1 MADRPIPDLAQRT
14 EALDPGRSF
23 IVQAPA
29 GSGKTELLIQRYLR
43 LLASVEA
50 PEEIAAITFTR
61 KAAGEMR
68 ERVIRAL
75 RSAREE
81 PRPQR
86 AHHALTWDLA
96 QEALARDQAREWRI
110 EQNPTRLRIQT
121 IDSLCASL
129 TRQMPVLSRFGAPPA
144 IVEDA
149 AALHREA
156 ARATLDLLESDALR
170 APHVERLLTHLDNN
184 ATVAEELLATM
195 LAKRDQW
202 IRHLSG
208 GGAPDRA
215 RLEESLAHARLDGF
229 ARAHALAPAG
239 LEAEICELARYAAA
253 ALAAS
258 RAESPLLACGALTA
272 YPPAAEPGLPAW
284 LGLAELLLTRQN
296 GWRRSVTDAT
306 GFPAPSKVK
315 DKAEKDR
322 LKAAKD
328 RMAAVLDALG
338 GHEAF
343 RLALADLRVLPPP
356 AYTEEQWSA
365 LEAMARLLPV
375 AVGQLTLVF
384 QARGETD
391 FTELSQAALR
401 ALGEDDAPTDL
412 ALALDYRIRHLL
424 VDEFQDTSLSQF
436 ELLRK
441 LTAGWEPGDGRTLFA
456 VGDPM
461 QSIYRFREAE
471 VGLFLRARQEGIG
484 ELALDALTLSTNF
497 RSTAGI
503 VDWVNAAFPRVLPEA
518 EDAATGAVPY
528 SASEAYQ
535 EVGDGTAVTVHPFLA
550 TSDGLVLSG
559 AARAGSRVAEARR
572 VVELIQAARAEDEK
586 QTVAIL
592 VRSRG
597 HLMEIVPALNDAGL
611 PFRAIE
617 IEPLGHRPV
626 VQDLFALTRALVHPA
641 DRLAW
646 LAVLRAPWCG
656 MTLAELH
663 ALAGDAPD
671 ACVWSLINDPARWAT
686 LAPDALRRLHRVRE
700 VLNGAQEN
708 RRRGAL
714 RDRVENAWLALGGPA
729 CVEDATDL
737 EDAEVYLDFLEE
749 LERGGDLPDLAA
761 LADGMARLYALPDVA
776 APETLQIMTVH
787 KAKGLEFDTVIVPGL
802 GHKPAQ
808 QERRLMQWTVR
819 RREHGESD
827 LLLGPI
833 KEAGADQDPIYGY
846 IAGLDRERELLEAGR
861 LLYVASTRARRR
873 LHLLGHATVKEKNG
887 KWELR
892 EPGSTT
898 LLAQLWPA
906 VQSEFEAALAEL
918 LPPGS
923 AEVGTDTFAAAPS
936 SSPSSGEGR
945 GGGNGV
951 GDEYES
957 GSGREGALEIDRTTR
972 RLPSHWSLPEP
983 PPAVEWTREVAAREA
998 ERVEFTWVGETARH
1012 VGTVVHRWLQKMG
1025 EDALEG
1031 WDDRRVQALQPAY
1044 LAELKRLGVP
1054 QDELDF
1060 ALGRVT
1066 TALRR
1071 ALSDPRGRWLL
1082 GFHRNARCEYR
1093 LTGLLDGELIDVVI
1107 DRTFVDADG
1116 TRWIVDYKTGTHE
1129 GADVEGFLER
1139 ERERYAPQLEKYGR
1153 LLAPGEKAVKRG
1165 LYFPLLNGWREW

>member
-1 MADRPIPDLAQRT
+1 MPDRPIPDLAQRT
-14 EALDPGRSF
+14 EALDPLRSF

-43 LLASVEA
+43 LLAGVEA

-75 RSAREE
+75 RGAREE
-81 PRPQR
+81 PRPER
-86 AHHALTWDLA
+86 THHALTWDLA
-96 QEALARDQAREWRI
+96 RDALARDRHRGWRL
-110 EQNPTRLRIQT
+110 EETPSRLRIQT

-156 ARATLDLLESDALR
+156 ARATLDLLESDTQR
-170 APHVERLLTHLDNN
+170 APQVERLLAHLDNDS
-184 ATVAEELLATM
+184 TVVEELLATM

-215 RLEESLAHARLDGF
+215 RLEEGLANARLDGI
-229 ARAHALAPAG
+229 ARARALAPASV
-239 LEAEICELARYAAA
+239 EADICALARHAAA
-253 ALAAS
+253 NLAAGG
-258 RAESPLLACGALTA
+258 AESPLVACDGLAA
-272 YPPAAEPGLPAW
+272 YPPAAEDGLPAW
-284 LGLAELLLTRQN
+284 LGLAELLLTKE
-296 GWRRSVTDAT
+296 GEWRKLVNEAT

-322 LKAAKD
+322 LKTAKD
-328 RMAAVLDALG
+328 RMTALLG
-338 GHEAF
+338 ALAGHEAF

-503 VDWVNAAFPRVLPEA
+503 VGWVNAAFERVLPEA
-518 EDAATGAVPY
+518 EDAASGAVPY
-528 SASEAYQ
+528 TASEPYK
-535 EVGDGTAVTVHPFLA
+535 EGGDGAAVSVHPFLA
-550 TSDGLVLSG
+550 TSDGAVAG
-559 AARAGSRVAEARR
+559 EEGVVRAAEARR
-572 VVELIQAARAEDEK
+572 VVELVRAARAEDAR
-586 QTVAIL
+586 QSVAIL

-597 HLMEIVPALNDAGL
+597 HLMEIVPALNEAGMA
-611 PFRAIE
+611 FRAID

-626 VQDLFALTRALVHPA
+626 VQDLYALTRALVHPA

-656 MTLAELH
+656 LTLAELH
-663 ALAGDAPD
+663 ALAGDAPV
-671 ACVWSLINDPARWAT
+671 ACVGTLINDPARWER
-686 LAPDALRRLHRVRE
+686 LAPEALKRLNRARE
-700 VLNGAQEN
+700 VLNAALEN
-708 RRRGAL
+708 RRRGTL
-714 RDRVENAWLALGGPA
+714 RDRVEAAWLALGGPA
-729 CVEDATDL
+729 CVEDPTDL
-737 EDAEVYLDFLEE
+737 EDAEVYLDFLEG
-749 LERGGDLPDLAA
+749 LEQGGDLPDLAA

-802 GHKPAQ
+802 GYKPRQ

-819 RREHGESD
+819 RRQHGETD

-833 KEAGADQDPIYGY
+833 KEAGADQDPIYSY

-861 LLYVASTRARRR
+861 LLYVACTRAKRR
-873 LHLLGHATVKEKNG
+873 LHLLGHAPVKAKDGE
-887 KWELR
+887 WELR
-892 EPGSTT
+892 APGSTT

-906 VQSEFEAALAEL
+906 VAGEFDAALAEL
-918 LPPGS
+918 PPP
-923 AEVGTDTFAAAPS
+923 AALAPS
-936 SSPSSGEGR
+936 PSRGEGQ
-945 GGGNGV
+945 GGGEHRTEN
-951 GDEYES
+951 
-957 GSGREGALEIDRTTR
+957 EGETPDVLVVDQTTR
-972 RLPSHWSLPEP
+972 RLPASWTLPEP
-983 PPAVEWTREVAAREA
+983 PPAVEWTREESARGA
-998 ERVEFTWVGETARH
+998 ERVEFTWVGVTARH

-1031 WDDRRVQALQPAY
+1031 WDDQRVQFQQPAY

-1054 QDELDF
+1054 QDELGF
-1060 ALGRVT
+1060 ALDRVT
-1066 TALRR
+1066 TALRQ
-1071 ALSDPRGRWLL
+1071 ALADPKGRWLL
-1082 GFHRNARCEYR
+1082 GPQKSARCEYR
-1093 LTGLLDGELIDVVI
+1093 LTGVLEGELIDVVI
-1107 DRTFVDADG
+1107 DRTFIDAGG

-1129 GADVEGFLER
+1129 GADIEGFLER
-1139 ERERYAPQLEKYGR
+1139 ERERYAPQLEKYSR

-1165 LYFPLLNGWREW
+1165 LYFPLLGGWREW